1 MRRRVAG
8 AVASLARSIAPVRFA
23 HPVGTL
29 DRWVVLVD
37 DVVTTG
43 STLAD
48 RATHYWKE
56 VRPRSR
62 R

>member
-1 MRRRVAG
+1 
-8 AVASLARSIAPVRFA
+8 VASLARSIAPVRFA